1 MKRKPIDITTGLLN
15 ILNSFQTNREY
26 SINEIKQKTGFHW
39 QTISD
44 YTLLIQLIQE
54 FGTKIKINPKTKKI
68 RITSS
73 SNYINFLTFEEQI
86 ISFLFIE
93 KAFDESNSISE
104 DILLNL
110 FPQNEIKTI
119 ETTPFIKASMINILN
134 RKNITRYHLT
144 RRGNFKAQGIIASI
158 NRKMAEF
165 IDKKADVEF
174 ISQSNVVINPYQN
187 YPEQINFNPT
197 SHYNE
202 IHAISINDNIDCQD
216 YDWTIH
222 SIKSYQGLIT
232 PYKINKIDSSHS
244 A

>member
-1 MKRKPIDITTGLLN
+1 MKRKPIDITAGLLN

-26 SINEIKQKTGFHW
+26 NINEIKQKTGFHW

-54 FGTKIKINPKTKKI
+54 FGTKIKINPITKKI
-68 RITSS
+68 RIISS

-104 DILLNL
+104 NILLNL

-119 ETTPFIKASMINILN
+119 ETSPFIKVSIKNILN
-134 RKNITRYHLT
+134 RKNITRYYLT

-165 IDKKADVEF
+165 IDKKADVEY
-174 ISQSNVVINPYQN
+174 ISQSNVVITPYQN

-197 SHYNE
+197 IHYNE
-202 IHAISINDNIDCQD
+202 IPAISINDNNDCQD
-216 YDWTIH
+216 SDWAIH
-222 SIKSYQGLIT
+222 SIKSNQGLT